1 MVGKKGRKKSPESIR
16 ATPKRR
22 STTAKRYFN
31 SGSSNS
37 DSDDEEEFQPPKKS
51 SRKSRLQENS
61 VAKTRK
67 TQDKPL
73 TSEEVKG
80 SLAEPFPFGSSQPL
94 LSESES
100 SDDDNSNANLERK
113 HFSNAVQSKQ
123 RACGLA
129 GAKNQRSKPEVNLK
143 GKSKDTGKEHESKKR
158 SSDYQEG
165 KSVTNTEDCKQLV
178 NNSVVK
184 VINESKPVKC
194 DASIKTESKKAE
206 QQTRKSLR
214 KTKNS
219 DIVCK
224 KMEEDDK
231 NMTKK
236 KRKLKVNE
244 NENNLKPDGK
254 RFAQKKMKDVANVPL
269 KVQKYLDSLAGSSN
283 LVDVGMS
290 SEGIESDSEDDWQ
303 DVHEADID
311 KSLLESPKKNENKE
325 MTVKDVAVSLKVKS
339 LYQSKSRKNR
349 EKFLQCVERTM
360 RKFQNEVKTNLH
372 KSHLVCLVARQILLN
387 RTCNDLTLKALW
399 LSLIPTSMLKLPTSK
414 WELAELRKFLNWFQL
429 QDIDN
434 LHISLQK
441 INRKPKRIPQIQLF
455 VAALRA
461 IGLQARLVMSLQ
473 PITWK
478 VDNANLFRL
487 GNGKEQSLETKPPV
501 AKLKNSQSKD
511 GSKHQGKVTKSELE
525 EEGMKR
531 NDSTSKSPYFMT
543 DTSDSDIKKELQ
555 AAEGIGK
562 KKSTPKRRVTKA
574 EATVIENVK
583 KSAKSRKTNSKEVR
597 LDKRNQNGKRMRARK
612 KIDYK
617 ETDNEADDKGDCN
630 DTDTVKESCE
640 EAQNERKSDDDDD
653 DDDDDDFIEATK
665 SSRKSIA
672 SKLSERREKRSCM
685 PSVDRGYARKLVKT
699 IDDDDEFDK
708 TSKPVKFRKSLN
720 NKANSPTVKVISSD
734 SESCQSKESLNFVK
748 NSISA
753 CDTWCEVYLKSVK
766 KWTCVELA
774 NKSINEPSTCER
786 NATQPLIYVLGIDN
800 ENAIKDVTCRYSA
813 KFMSKTR
820 KLRIDR
826 EWWAQTLHPYET
838 KERKRD
844 NLEDTELKMNLMQ
857 QPFPTTIG
865 EFKNHPLYVLEGDLL
880 KFEAIYPESP
890 AVLGYFRNKAIYSRD
905 CVHILHTRENWLKE
919 ARVVKQGE
927 KAYKIVRGR
936 PKRNTPIHERDKVKI
951 DLFGLWQT
959 EVYKPPP
966 VKDGKV
972 PRNEYGNVELFQPSM
987 LPPGGVHVPIQGIH
1001 KTARKLGIDAA
1012 PAMMGWDFHGGCAH
1026 PIIEGVVVAAEF
1038 EEKLLD
1044 AWQKD
1049 EDERERK
1056 LKEKKEKKIIERWK
1070 LLVKGLNVRERIRK
1084 KYNFMESEDVER
1096 LKTRKDSKSAT
1107 DVLVSWPLN
1116 KQEGTSSLNETGHC
1130 HVFPDSSHKQNKITG
1145 EWTKSC
1151 SCGLSL
1157 PFEKL

>member
-325 MTVKDVAVSLKVKS
+325 MTVKDVA
-339 LYQSKSRKNR
+339 
-349 EKFLQCVERTM
+349 
-360 RKFQNEVKTNLH
+360 
-372 KSHLVCLVARQILLN
+372 
-387 RTCNDLTLKALW
+387 ALW

-441 INRKPKRIPQIQLF
+441 LF

-617 ETDNEADDKGDCN
+617 ETDNEADDKGD
-630 DTDTVKESCE
+630 S
-640 EAQNERKSDDDDD
+640 
-653 DDDDDDFIEATK
+653 TK

-1145 EWTKSC
+1145 E
-1151 SCGLSL
+1151 SCGGAVGVQWECSGSDVGVQW
-1157 PFEKL
+1157 ECSGSAVGVMWE